1 MDIMDMGILQNSPNQ
16 PRYALVLIDIFNK
29 KGDIEPMRK
38 KDSEAVY
45 KALLKMFDTMGY
57 PMSVYSD
64 DDPAFKSNVNDFFKS
79 EQIEHII
86 TRTHANVVERFI
98 RTIKNMIHDRVRN
111 TDRKWED
118 MILFIIK
125 KYNNTI
131 QSSIGL
137 TPNQGHNDNNRV
149 SVATSLALHSDYKR
163 KYPSLSVGDKVKI
176 YSKGNGSYSSRK
188 ETKSRWSDK
197 VYTIDKI
204 DRDMLLNK
212 YYIVNGQRFNRHEI
226 LLIT

>member
-1 MDIMDMGILQNSPNQ
+1 MLKRLKLITKQDIIKDVYYDVSDGYGSVQNTYKRAKELNNNIKLDEVKTFLNSQLNHQIKNYRNYNSYVAPFARYEYQMDIMDMGILQNSPNQ
-16 PRYALVLIDIFNK
+16 PRYALVLIDIFSK
-29 KGDIEPMRK
+29 KGDVEPMKR

-98 RTIKNMIHDRVRN
+98 RTIKNMTHDRVRG
-111 TDRKWED
+111 TDRRWED
-118 MILFIIK
+118 MIPFILN

-131 QSSIGL
+131 HSS
-137 TPNQGHNDNNRV
+137 T
-149 SVATSLALHSDYKR
+149 
-163 KYPSLSVGDKVKI
+163 
-176 YSKGNGSYSSRK
+176 
-188 ETKSRWSDK
+188 
-197 VYTIDKI
+197 
-204 DRDMLLNK
+204 
-212 YYIVNGQRFNRHEI
+212 
-226 LLIT
+226 